1 MLFILRKLR
10 RSFFLPGKLRTYLA
24 YAIGEILLIVIGIL
38 VALQILKFFHGGLDR
53 NPRTPKDIDD
63 PTFKETMLNILGP
76 KIYRTTQSLEHSQI
90 LLEKNRELHTLV
102 EQELEAL

>member
-38 VALQILKFFHGGLDR
+38 VALQILKFFHGGW
-53 NPRTPKDIDD
+53 T
-63 PTFKETMLNILGP
+63 EILG
-76 KIYRTTQSLEHSQI
+76 
-90 LLEKNRELHTLV
+90 LLKTSMTPLSRKPC
-102 EQELEAL
+102 